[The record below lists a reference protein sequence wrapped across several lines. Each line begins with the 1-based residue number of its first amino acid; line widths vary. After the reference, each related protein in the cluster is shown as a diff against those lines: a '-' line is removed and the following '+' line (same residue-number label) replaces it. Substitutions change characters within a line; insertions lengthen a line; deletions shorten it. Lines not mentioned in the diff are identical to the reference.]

1 MRLKILKSFIIF
13 GLLAAFT
20 ACDDGD
26 DCSGEIS
33 SDNFS
38 LYICGD
44 PCNCNIIQS
53 ECDLTVNCT
62 NSMTLTFAIPA
73 SGETS
78 EVEFSSDFGCTATAA
93 KSDEGITLSG
103 ECVDYIAEGNCELRG
118 EIK

>member
-1 MRLKILKSFIIF
+1 M
-13 GLLAAFT
+13 AAFT
-20 ACDDGD
+20 ACGGGD
-26 DCSGEIS
+26 DCSGDIS
-33 SDNFS
+33 DDNFS

-62 NSMTLTFAIPA
+62 NSMTLTFTIPA

-78 EVEFSSDFGCTATAA
+78 KVGFNSDFGCTAEVT
-93 KSDEGITLSG
+93 KSDEGLNISG
-103 ECVDYIAEGNCELRG
+103 ECVDYIAKGECELRA